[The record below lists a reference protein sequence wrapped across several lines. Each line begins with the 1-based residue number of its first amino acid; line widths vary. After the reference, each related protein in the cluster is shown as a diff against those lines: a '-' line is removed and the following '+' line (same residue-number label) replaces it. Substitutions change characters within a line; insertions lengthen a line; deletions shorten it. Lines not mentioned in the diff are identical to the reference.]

1 MGRYGPDGITLGE
14 ARNKV
19 NEAKQLIAA
28 GKSPAKEKSRGKAR
42 VNAGETFGAWADR
55 WLTDHKVADSTRDMR
70 RSVYVR
76 DVQPR
81 FEKAKLDEV
90 THEDVRKMA
99 DAIVARGAPATAV
112 HAREIVLLV
121 YRFAILKGQGVENP
135 AEAVSP
141 ASIATFVARDRALTP
156 QEIRLFYRYLDR
168 IGTSP
173 SIRTAAKL
181 LLLTMLRKSEM
192 TKGEW
197 GEVNF
202 AERVWVIPGTRMKA
216 GRPHIVFLSN
226 QVLDILVAL
235 KTMAGGSRFILPS
248 RYDIDSPMS
257 SATLNQVMT
266 LAYRLAQKE
275 GQSLGKFGPHDLRR
289 TASTLLHEEGYNSD
303 WIEKSLA
310 HEQKGVRA
318 VYNKAEYREQRSA
331 MLQDWADMVDRW
343 VAQED

>member
-1 MGRYGPDGITLGE
+1 LGE
-14 ARNKV
+14 ARNRV

-42 VNAGETFGAWADR
+42 VNAGETFGAWAER

-70 RSVYVR
+70 RSVYLR

-81 FEKAKLDEV
+81 FEKSKLGEV

-99 DAIVARGAPATAV
+99 DDIVARGAPATAV

-141 ASIATFVARDRALTP
+141 ASIATFVPRDRALTP

-192 TKGEW
+192 TNGEW

-257 SATLNQVMT
+257 SATLNQVLT

-275 GQSLGKFGPHDLRR
+275 GQSLGKFSPHDLRR

-303 WIEKSLA
+303 WIEKCLA

-318 VYNKAEYREQRSA
+318 VYNKAEYREQRTT